1 MSDNSKELV
10 KRLRAF
16 CTETRAINVRDV
28 HAAADALESLVAER
42 DRLKGEVERYRER
55 HKEYMILQNDLER
68 VAGEKVA
75 AEAERDRLKA
85 ALEVKEMNDH
95 INRLI
100 GRLRSYLMSNKY
112 IIAED
117 IFAAA
122 DTIEAL
128 RAERDRLMR
137 EVDALQ
143 QWKDAA
149 KAAEASWDLREVG
162 KLISAPLGAP
172 IRPAIQPAIERL
184 AAENKQLRAERDR
197 LKAALVRLRDCD
209 WVIRLP
215 DRMDGVRQIARK
227 ALGDKE

>member
-1 MSDNSKELV
+1 MSDDIKVLALRVIAKQREDELG
-10 KRLRAF
+10 KLF
-16 CTETRAINVRDV
+16 ND
-28 HAAADALESLVAER
+28 AADALEALV
-42 DRLKGEVERYRER
+42 
-55 HKEYMILQNDLER
+55 
-68 VAGEKVA
+68 
-75 AEAERDRLKA
+75 AERDRLKA